1 MQSALEQMD
10 QANLWEV
17 LRAKYFREWQA
28 TAPEKWGDLR
38 LKLEMI
44 DDLKAEL
51 RKLATDMGDTGV
63 GQDG

>member
-1 MQSALEQMD
+1 MQSALELMD

-28 TAPEKWGDLR
+28 TEPEKWQEIR
-38 LKLEMI
+38 TKLAML

-51 RKLATDMGDTGV
+51 RKLASDMGDKELG
-63 GQDG
+63 GE

>member
-1 MQSALEQMD
+1 ME

-28 TAPEKWGDLR
+28 TAPEKWTDIR

-44 DDLKAEL
+44 DDLKSEL
-51 RKLATDMGDTGV
+51 RKLSTDMADTKV
-63 GQDG
+63 DQDG

>member
-1 MQSALEQMD
+1 MD

-28 TAPEKWGDLR
+28 TEPEKWSDIR
-38 LKLEMI
+38 LKLAML

-51 RKLATDMGDTGV
+51 RKLATDMAD
-63 GQDG
+63 Q